1 MFRAA
6 AAGPYDEAIN
16 KATDENL
23 TSEDWGAIMEVCDR
37 VASDANGSKDAVQSM
52 IKRLAHRNANVQLY
66 TLEVAN
72 ALSQNCG
79 KNMHRE
85 LSSRAFTDALLKLA
99 NDRNT
104 HNQVKAKIL
113 ERMKEWSDMF
123 KSDPDLGIMYDAYFR
138 LKQSNPT
145 LHPPSAPQKNSLT
158 EVDRQKE
165 EEELQ
170 MALKLSLQEE
180 ERKKGKSAAPASTS
194 AAAAGPSSSGQQQQK
209 QEAATPIQPVASGT
223 TAATVSRVRALYDFL
238 PSEPGELEFKKGDVI
253 AVLESVYKDW
263 WRGSLKGKTGIF
275 PLNYVEKLSDPT
287 PDELQREA
295 QMEAEVFAEIKNVEK
310 LLTLLSASNTAPRE
324 EDNEEISKLYH
335 QTLAIR
341 PKLIKLIEKY
351 SQKKDDFTQ
360 LNEKFIKAR
369 RDYEA
374 LLESSMSHPPGPTY
388 HQYAMRPQ
396 IPGGYPPAGQGY
408 APGPSGPQDPQR
420 FYTPAPAQQESSQ
433 YAPSSPSPNFQRP
446 PQAGT
451 PAPVYF
457 AGAEIPSQPN
467 QAPPQAPQQAPPQPQ
482 QQQGPPQ
489 QQQGGYPQRP
499 QEQRV
504 PSSGKQPA
512 PIQTSVSPPPQNQY
526 AAYQSPQAGP
536 SGGGNPRPQSYGS
549 GGPQELSTSV
559 YDSPIAAHHN
569 PSGSYASF
577 YSANNDDP
585 YAAASPSAPSAPNVP
600 PPSVPGAAAVT
611 NPYYAAAANVGGP
624 SAPYSGAGYD
634 GGNNAPD
641 SPYTSRPP
649 VSTMSPPPLQPGGAA
664 YDARQSLPSRTGG
677 GEGAGGGQQP
687 QYKAYVPPGA
697 AQVAGGGGDDG
708 PSAPG
713 DYYRNAAY

>member
-6 AAGPYDEAIN
+6 AVGPYDEAIN

-37 VASDANGSKDAVQSM
+37 VASDSNGSKEAVQSL

-79 KNMHRE
+79 KPMHRE
-85 LSSRAFTDALLKLA
+85 LSSRAFTDAMLKLA

-104 HNQVKAKIL
+104 HTQVKAKIL
-113 ERMKEWSDMF
+113 ERMKEWTDMF
-123 KSDPDLGIMYDAYFR
+123 KADPELGIMYDAYYR
-138 LKQSNPT
+138 LKQTNPT
-145 LHPPSAPQKNSLT
+145 LQAPSAPQKNSLT
-158 EVDRQKE
+158 EVDRRKE

-180 ERKKGKSAAPASTS
+180 ERKKAPFQPSGSSNAAGSSGVGGSASAAQ
-194 AAAAGPSSSGQQQQK
+194 AAPV
-209 QEAATPIQPVASGT
+209 QPVPSGT
-223 TAATVSRVRALYDFL
+223 TAATVSRVRAQFDFV

-275 PLNYVEKLSDPT
+275 PLNYVEKLTDPT

-310 LLTLLSASNTAPRE
+310 LLTLLSASNTTPRE

-396 IPGGYPPAGQGY
+396 IPQGYPSPGQGY
-408 APGPSGPQDPQR
+408 GAPPQQEPQR
-420 FYTPAPAQQESSQ
+420 FYTPPQESQQQQQQQ
-433 YAPSSPSPNFQRP
+433 YPPSSPSPNYQRP
-446 PQAGT
+446 GPAGA
-451 PAPVYF
+451 PAPFYV
-457 AGAEIPSQPN
+457 AGAEVPGQAN
-467 QAPPQAPQQAPPQPQ
+467 QQAAQTPQQ
-482 QQQGPPQ
+482 PPQ
-489 QQQGGYPQRP
+489 QHQQQEYAPRP
-499 QEQRV
+499 LDQRV
-504 PSSGKQPA
+504 PSGGKQPT
-512 PIQTSVSPPPQNQY
+512 PLHTSSSPPPPTNQY
-526 AAYQSPQAGP
+526 TAYQAPPPGA
-536 SGGGNPRPQSYGS
+536 RPQSTYG
-549 GGPQELSTSV
+549 GAPQELSTSA
-559 YDSPIAAHHN
+559 YDSPIATHN
-569 PSGSYASF
+569 ANPIASYLSSGYPQ
-577 YSANNDDP
+577 DDP
-585 YAAASPSAPSAPNVP
+585 YAAASPAGGKPGPPSILAPSAPAP
-600 PPSVPGAAAVT
+600 LAPSGPDHRPSYGQ
-611 NPYYAAAANVGGP
+611 YAAYNAPSQPSPPRYGG
-624 SAPYSGAGYD
+624 GYD
-634 GGNNAPD
+634 GTGYDNSSDAPH
-641 SPYTSRPP
+641 PPAPLGQAPPIPQTRPGGAL
-649 VSTMSPPPLQPGGAA
+649 SPPPLHPAGPA
-664 YDARQSLPSRTGG
+664 YDARQTLPSRLNDGG
-677 GEGAGGGQQP
+677 GAP
-687 QYKAYVPPGA
+687 QYKAYVPPGST
-697 AQVAGGGGDDG
+697 AGADDG

-713 DYYRNAAY
+713 DYYRTAAYS